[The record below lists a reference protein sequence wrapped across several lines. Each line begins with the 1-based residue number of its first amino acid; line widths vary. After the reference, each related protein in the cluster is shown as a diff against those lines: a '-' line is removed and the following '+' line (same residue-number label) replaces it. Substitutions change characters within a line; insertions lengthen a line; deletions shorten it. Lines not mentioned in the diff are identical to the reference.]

1 MKAYFQKLQLRY
13 RYSVILLKELVKTDY
28 KLRYQGS
35 VLGYMWSLLK
45 PLALFTILYLV
56 FVRFLKFGTGF
67 DHYPVYLLLGIVM
80 WSYFIEVTTGGMQ
93 AIVSRG
99 DLLRKINFPKYVIV
113 LSGSFSALINL
124 FFNLVVVAV
133 FMLINGVDI
142 RLSILFLPLILL
154 QLFIFSLAVAF
165 FLSAAFVK
173 YRDLSHIWDVI
184 MQGLFYA
191 TPILYLLSQVPE
203 KYAKIQILNPI
214 AQMIQDARYVAVNPT
229 TQTIGSLWGNY
240 GRLITVGFTLLAVI
254 ISANYFRKKSKFFA
268 EDI

>member
-1 MKAYFQKLQLRY
+1 MKEFFQNLQIRY
-13 RYSVILLKELVKTDY
+13 RYSVILLRELVKTDY

-35 VLGYMWSLLK
+35 VLGYLWSLLK

-56 FVRFLKFGTGF
+56 FVRFLKFGSGF
-67 DHYPVYLLLGIVM
+67 EHYPVYLLLGIVM

-93 AIVSRG
+93 AIVVRG

-124 FFNLVVVAV
+124 FFNLIVVIV
-133 FMLINGVDI
+133 FMVINGVDI
-142 RLSILFLPLILL
+142 RLSILFLPLILF
-154 QLFIFSLAVAF
+154 QLFVFSLAVTF

-203 KYAKIQILNPI
+203 KYAKIQIFNPI
-214 AQMIQDARYVAVNPT
+214 AQMIQDARYVAVNSST
-229 TQTIGSLWGNY
+229 VTVGTLWGGV
-240 GRLITVGFTLLAVI
+240 GRLIPILITLLAVMV
-254 ISANYFRKKSKFFA
+254 SANYFRKKSKFFA